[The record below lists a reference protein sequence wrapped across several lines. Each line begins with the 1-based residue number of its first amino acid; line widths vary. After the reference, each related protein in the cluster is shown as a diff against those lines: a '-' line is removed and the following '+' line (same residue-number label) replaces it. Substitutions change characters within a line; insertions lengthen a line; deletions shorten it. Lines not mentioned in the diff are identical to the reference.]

1 MRSILLALLALTLV
15 GTPARAYV
23 QSFYVP
29 LSATV
34 GEPVEMSV
42 TYIIENQ
49 CWSIDTQMH
58 AFLWPDLNWILVSRR
73 GDYPLSYPCPG
84 PLESYVFTQEFT
96 FPSAGVWNVKIVDRR
111 TWSLPF
117 PAPEDQITTVPIV
130 VGEQVPVE
138 EATWG
143 RVKSM
148 YR

>member
-1 MRSILLALLALTLV
+1 VVLCAA
-15 GTPARAYV
+15 PARAYV
-23 QSFYVP
+23 QSFHVP